1 VKRDIEFKSKGS
13 TVRGWLITPDTGSGP
28 HPVVVMAGGWCYVKE
43 VVMPHYADYFVKQ
56 GVATLL
62 FDYRNLGA
70 SEGSP
75 RQHIDP
81 WAQIEDY
88 RNAISFAMTQP
99 ELDPQRVG
107 VWGIS
112 YSGGHALILAAIE
125 PRIKCAVSNIPVVD
139 GFQNMRRVQG
149 ERLFKRLLDLV
160 EADRNQRYETG
171 QGGFIPMSSR
181 TPDTE
186 ASTWPFADVF
196 EIFNG
201 IKQREAPAHEHRSTI
216 ESVELL
222 MQYSVYPYVARILN
236 VPVMMIVAEGDE
248 KTLWDLEIDAF
259 NHIPAA
265 NKQLI
270 VLPSVSHMSLYSSR
284 SHLEVAATAVGGFLR
299 QHLVD
304 AFRPSP
310 IAVS

>member
-1 VKRDIEFKSKGS
+1 MKRDIDFKSKGS
-13 TVRGWLITPDTGSGP
+13 TVRGWLITPDTESGP
-28 HPVVVMAGGWCYVKE
+28 YPVVVMAGGWCYVKE
-43 VVMPHYADYFVKQ
+43 VVMPHYADYFVNQ

-75 RQHIDP
+75 RQHLDP

-88 RNAISFAMTQP
+88 RNAISFAMSQP
-99 ELDPQRVG
+99 ELDPKRIG

-112 YSGGHALILAAIE
+112 YSGGHALILAAVD

-149 ERLFKRLLDLV
+149 ERLFKRLLELV
-160 EADRNQRYETG
+160 ESDRELRYNTG
-171 QGGFIPMSSR
+171 KGGYIPMSTR
-181 TPDTE
+181 TPEDE

-196 EIFNG
+196 EIFSR
-201 IKQREAPAHEHRSTI
+201 IQEREAPAHDHRSTI

-222 MQYSVYPYVARILN
+222 MQYSVYPYARRILS
-236 VPVMMIVAEGDE
+236 VPVMMVVAEHDE
-248 KTLWDLEIDAF
+248 KTLWDLEIDVF
-259 NHIPAA
+259 NQIPAT
-265 NKQLI
+265 NKQL
-270 VLPSVSHMSLYSSR
+270 VLLPSVSHMSLYSTR
-284 SHLEVAATAVGGFLR
+284 SHLELAATAVGGFLR

-304 AFRPSP
+304 AFSQTP